1 MSNYRNNN
9 ERNQNRRGYN
19 NKKANKQP
27 KVNPNEI
34 KVPLCLPVDLNDDV
48 KNEIYDVLTN
58 TKFDKIS
65 IPLGI
70 YRSLIEDCEEGDTR
84 VCTIGYIRKY
94 DTESTEFTVIVF
106 NKYLDIIKELGMEN
120 IVLELT
126 FNTYNN
132 TLRTITKFN
141 IACLPC
147 NTEKV
152 NNEAETINE

>member
-1 MSNYRNNN
+1 MNNYRNN

-34 KVPLCLPVDLNDDV
+34 KIPLYLPVDLNDGV
-48 KNEIYDVLTN
+48 KNEIYDVLES

-70 YRSLIEDCEEGDTR
+70 YRNLIEDCEEGDTR
-84 VCTIGYIRKY
+84 VCTIGYIRSY
-94 DTESTEFTVIVF
+94 DAESAVFTVVLF
-106 NKYLDIIKELGMEN
+106 SKYANMVKELGMN
-120 IVLELT
+120 NLVLELM
-126 FNTYNN
+126 FNTYND

-141 IACLPC
+141 IACIPSD
-147 NTEKV
+147 NEETENK
-152 NNEAETINE
+152 AETIDE